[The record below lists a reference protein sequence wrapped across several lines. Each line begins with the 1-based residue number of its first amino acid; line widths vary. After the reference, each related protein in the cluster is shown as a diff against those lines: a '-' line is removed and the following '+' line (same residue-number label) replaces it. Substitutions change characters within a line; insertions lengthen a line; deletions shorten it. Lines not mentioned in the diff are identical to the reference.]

1 LQGRRI
7 FSPWRDAT
15 RLRAAGPDAF
25 TDGYALVLFT
35 RDARG
40 RAGAFTVATPR
51 VLGVRFE
58 RRP

>member
-15 RLRAAGPDAF
+15 RLRAAGPD
-25 TDGYALVLFT
+25 LFT